1 MEHNDVYVDDA
12 ELVVVGGGPSE
23 PVIVNPPPV
32 VVAVGAQPTSVPGA
46 GGRITHVVKPGDT
59 LFALALQYGVPVDQ
73 IMTLNGLTSESQ
85 IQIGHELLIAQ
96 AVLQPRAKPTQ
107 ASPTEVS
114 RETGS
119 GLGAICVQV
128 FEDPEAA
135 GSIHPVNDPAP
146 VRGTHFS
153 VSGGQN
159 NLITERILDGQSSDF
174 CFTDLLAI
182 TYRVTADPP
191 PGYLA
196 ADQRRWAVALT
207 SDTTVDIRFG
217 IRPDPSVK
225 QSNLWPIAAL
235 GAGGLCLA
243 VAGGVGLWKRRRNRY
258 YQ

>member
-1 MEHNDVYVDDA
+1 M
-12 ELVVVGGGPSE
+12 
-23 PVIVNPPPV
+23 I
-32 VVAVGAQPTSVPGA
+32 
-46 GGRITHVVKPGDT
+46 RPGDT
-59 LFALALQYGVPVDQ
+59 LFALALQYGVSVDQ

-107 ASPTEVS
+107 ASPTAVS
-114 RETGS
+114 GETGS

-207 SDTTVDIRFG
+207 SDTKGLPLDEGASDATVDIRFG

-225 QSNLWPIAAL
+225 QLNLWPIAAL